1 MKMRT
6 CFTIAATFIAVNC
19 AAGLFDAVKNVAGG
33 VVGVGNSCQAT
44 MPSGTNCKNT
54 PVDGS
59 SYCQQHKCR
68 MCNGLAWADGLC
80 RNCVPKAEAKAKA
93 ERQSAMETEKM
104 RRTKADERSRLGRSS
119 RSRNANATTDARGQ
133 RGQTGR
139 RRSVQAEAQY
149 DERPFA
155 GLKLGMI
162 APFGKEKGE
171 IIKLKN
177 AYLSI
182 FEQVRLTYGKNSH
195 LLNEIAF
202 GSIPIHA
209 SNDAEL
215 QPYFDEV
222 LSGMKALGYDM
233 KRDMSHRQRPW
244 RCKGDDYEIGLL
256 CNDIRRT
263 SGGVVD
269 AHKQLVLFVTNPKAR
284 QQENQYAAKVKSG
297 DGIVHEV
304 VPYVFSDG
312 RKAFL
317 HCRSGAIYSVKTN
330 NVAWCNGI
338 EESIVKRNGGVLKL
352 PRKVSHGAGLEVQGE
367 YLLSPYSIGALR
379 PQSER
384 ATKVVDLTEFEAG
397 DLSNATALAKA
408 CSSGFRIVLADQAVS
423 ARWLAELGAHTSRPF
438 ACFLGVDE
446 ASGRQQVTK
455 SLASC
460 DKDFQFPVDDICS
473 DHPLLYKELASGAS
487 KDWCRIWMAL
497 NAGSCD
503 EKENYIGAKVGE
515 HQIHLSFAGTPSALV
530 SVTCKFKGDG
540 VNKDALIAK
549 YKAQFG
555 DDAKINVA
563 DNGVKMNKSVSS
575 LPRTRKSQRELN
587 SMRMSNSGLARAV
600 ANYADETDPF
610 GEATLDSPAKVFYQR
625 GETITISSKT
635 TKVLAQC
642 DYFKSCAFLGNW
654 SYNRLADSGRLGL
667 IEDCEKVPAD
677 AIIDGNCESKI
688 VNDSCGDE
696 LRGGMGWIKETI
708 DKLKAKD
715 GKIFEITVTGL
726 ALQNV
731 LSAAIQKKVEE
742 DKAKEEAQRKKKE
755 AESLNF

>member
-1 MKMRT
+1 MKNMIGAFFAFVT
-6 CFTIAATFIAVNC
+6 TTC

-33 VVGVGNSCQAT
+33 VVGMGNSCQAT
-44 MPSGTNCKNT
+44 MPSGANCKNA

-59 SYCQQHKCR
+59 SYCMQHKCR
-68 MCNGLAWADGLC
+68 MCNDLAWADGLC
-80 RNCVPKAEAKAKA
+80 RNCVPKAEAKAKV
-93 ERQSAMETEKM
+93 ERQSAMEAEKM
-104 RRTKADERSRLGRSS
+104 RRTKAEERSRLGRSS
-119 RSRNANATTDARGQ
+119 RSRNANATADARGR

-139 RRSVQAEAQY
+139 RRSVQAEAQC

-263 SGGVVD
+263 SDGVVD

-284 QQENQYAAKVKSG
+284 QQENQYVAKVKSG

-317 HCRSGAIYSVKTN
+317 HCRSGAIYSVTTN
-330 NVAWCNGI
+330 EGGI
-338 EESIVKRNGGVLKL
+338 AYCTGTENSIVKRNGGVLKL
-352 PRKVSHGAGLEVQGE
+352 PRKVSHGAGLEAQGE

-379 PQSER
+379 LQSEKT
-384 ATKVVDLTEFEAG
+384 TKVVDLTEFEAG

-408 CSSGFRIVLADQAVS
+408 CSSGFRIVLAGQAVS
-423 ARWLAELGAHTSRPF
+423 ARWLAELGTHTSRPF
-438 ACFLGVDE
+438 AYFLGADE

-455 SLASC
+455 ALASC
-460 DKDFQFPVDDICS
+460 EKDFKFPADGICS
-473 DHPLLYKELASGAS
+473 EHPLLYKELASGAS
-487 KDWCRIWMAL
+487 KDWCRLWLAL
-497 NAGSCD
+497 NAESRD
-503 EKENYIGAKVGE
+503 EKEAYFDARVGE

-540 VNKDALIAK
+540 VNKDSLIAK
-549 YKAQFG
+549 YRAQFG
-555 DDAKINVA
+555 DDAKINVC
-563 DNGVKMNKSVSS
+563 DNGVKSNKSVSS
-575 LPRTRKSQRELN
+575 LPRTRKSQRELD
-587 SMRMSNSGLARAV
+587 SMRMSNNGLARAV

-610 GEATLDSPAKVFYQR
+610 GEATLDLPAKVFYQR

-642 DYFKSCAFLGNW
+642 DYFKSCAFLGNR

-667 IEDCEKVPAD
+667 LEDCEKVPAD
-677 AIIDGNCESKI
+677 AIIDENCESKI

-696 LRGGMGWIKETI
+696 LRGSMGSIKETI
-708 DKLKAKD
+708 NKLKAKD
-715 GKIFEITVTGL
+715 GKIFEIMVLGL
-726 ALQNV
+726 SLQNA
-731 LSAAIQKKVEE
+731 LSAATQKKAED
-742 DKAKEEAQRKKKE
+742 DKAKEETLRKKKE
-755 AESLNF
+755 ADALNF